1 MSHINVIIAAGGSGL
16 RYGKENKL
24 LEPCGS
30 SCVLVEAVKPF
41 LAFSDVKRVIIA
53 VDTDSADEFLN
64 SLSVAHLDEDRRI
77 ILTRGGASRTKTV
90 RFGLQA
96 LDDECDLVLVHDG
109 ARPS

>member
-64 SLSVAHLDEDRRI
+64 SLSVAHLDEAFR
-77 ILTRGGASRTKTV
+77 V
-90 RFGLQA
+90 
-96 LDDECDLVLVHDG
+96 C
-109 ARPS
+109 P